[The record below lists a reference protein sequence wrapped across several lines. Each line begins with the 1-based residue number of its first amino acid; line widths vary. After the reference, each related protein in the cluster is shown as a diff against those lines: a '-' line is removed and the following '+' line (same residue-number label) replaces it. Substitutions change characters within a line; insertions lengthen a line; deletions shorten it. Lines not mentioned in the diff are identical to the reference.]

1 MKYAL
6 IQSNKVVNV
15 IEANSSFI
23 PLIINNYDH
32 IEPLDTTL
40 EQYLGVGIGWL
51 WTKERGFYS
60 LDILPQEPIN
70 PVPQIV
76 FMRQA
81 RLALLEVG
89 LLDNI
94 EQIINLLP
102 EPLKSEARIEWEYA
116 TEVRRDW
123 PTLNQIADHLNLTS
137 EYVDELFILAST
149 K

>member
-23 PLIINNYDH
+23 PLIINNHDH
-32 IEPLDTTL
+32 IEALDTTL

-102 EPLKSEARIEWEYA
+102 EPLKSEVRIEWEYA
-116 TEVRRDW
+116 AEVRRDW
-123 PTLNQIADHLNLTS
+123 PSLNQIAQYLNLTS

>member
-40 EQYLGVGIGWL
+40 EQSLGVGIGWL

-94 EQIINLLP
+94 EQIINLLQ

-116 TEVRRDW
+116 AEVRRDW
-123 PTLNQIADHLNLTS
+123 PTLNQIVDHLNLTS

>member
-6 IQSNKVVNV
+6 VQSNKVVNV

-51 WTKERGFYS
+51 WTKERGLYS

>member
-6 IQSNKVVNV
+6 VQSNKVVNV

-70 PVPQIV
+70 PVPQMV

-94 EQIINLLP
+94 EQIINLMP

-116 TEVRRDW
+116 AEVRRDW
-123 PTLNQIADHLNLTS
+123 PTLNQIVDHLNLTS

>member
-60 LDILPQEPIN
+60 LDIIPQEPIN
-70 PVPQIV
+70 PVPQMV
-76 FMRQA
+76 SMRQA
-81 RLALLEVG
+81 RLALLEVN

-94 EQIINLLP
+94 EQILNSLS
-102 EPLKSEARIEWEYA
+102 EPMQSEAKIEWEYA

-123 PTLNQIADHLNLTS
+123 PTLNQIAQYLNLTS

>member
-40 EQYLGVGIGWL
+40 EQYLGIGIGWL
-51 WTKERGFYS
+51 WNKERGFYS
-60 LDILPQEPIN
+60 LDIIPQEPIN
-70 PVPQIV
+70 PVPQMV
-76 FMRQA
+76 SMRQA

-89 LLDNI
+89 LLDNV

-102 EPLKSEARIEWEYA
+102 EPLKSKARIEWEYA

-123 PTLNQIADHLNLTS
+123 PTLIQIAGHLNLTS
-137 EYVDELFILAST
+137 EYVDDLFILAST

>member
-6 IQSNKVVNV
+6 IQDNKVVNI
-15 IEANSSFI
+15 IEANNNFI
-23 PLIINNYDH
+23 SLITYNYEH
-32 IEPLDTTL
+32 IEALDTSY
-40 EQYLGVGIGWL
+40 EQSLGIGIGWL
-51 WTKERGFYS
+51 WNKERGFYS

-116 TEVRRDW
+116 TEVHRAW

-137 EYVDELFILAST
+137 EYVDELFVLAST

>member
-6 IQSNKVVNV
+6 VQSNKVVNV

-70 PVPQIV
+70 PVPQMV

-94 EQIINLLP
+94 EQIINLMP

-116 TEVRRDW
+116 AEVRRDW

>member
-6 IQSNKVVNV
+6 VQSNKVVNV

-123 PTLNQIADHLNLTS
+123 PTLNQIVDHLNLTS

>member
-1 MKYAL
+1 VKYAL

-23 PLIINNYDH
+23 PLIINNHDH